1 MPTIA
6 RCALLQIL
14 ETILPIVAASMDIM
28 ITILL
33 YASHAIT
40 VVRHALMLFPAKL
53 ATSIPVAVNKIV
65 PPSSAIASTNFMIP
79 ASRFVSLA
87 TIRVLP
93 ATILLSV
100 LVAQLRAHS
109 QLLPVSAYLNTMILD
124 PFNVQV
130 VTILAKLASIQAVV
144 QVVITLL
151 VLGYSIVAPTY
162 VLVEQATMIL
172 EFKYVRFV
180 MPAV

>member
-1 MPTIA
+1 M
-6 RCALLQIL
+6 
-14 ETILPIVAASMDIM
+14 
-28 ITILL
+28 
-33 YASHAIT
+33 
-40 VVRHALMLFPAKL
+40 
-53 ATSIPVAVNKIV
+53 
-65 PPSSAIASTNFMIP
+65 
-79 ASRFVSLA
+79 
-87 TIRVLP
+87 
-93 ATILLSV
+93 
-100 LVAQLRAHS
+100 
-109 QLLPVSAYLNTMILD
+109 
-124 PFNVQV
+124 QV